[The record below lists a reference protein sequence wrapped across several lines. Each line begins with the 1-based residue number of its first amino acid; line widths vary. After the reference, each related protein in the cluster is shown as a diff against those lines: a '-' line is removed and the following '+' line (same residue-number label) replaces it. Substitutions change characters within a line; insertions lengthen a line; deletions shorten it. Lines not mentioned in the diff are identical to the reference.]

1 MKEKLF
7 NAGIV
12 MCISA
17 MLLSCTSDDGI
28 ECAEDFTGDLSANEQ
43 TLVGEWVLSGIVA
56 AKELDLTD
64 DNTDNPSTDLFA
76 QYAECKKDASYTFK
90 EDRSYAYE
98 LGKYVEDCEYAVA
111 STGTWELASQ
121 NLSLVSSCNLQTTTL
136 EFNEDSS
143 QFTFSEI
150 YSVTEVTGTVV
161 QTRIDFTYSLIP

>member
-7 NAGIV
+7 NAGIL
-12 MCISA
+12 MCIGA
-17 MLLSCTSDDGI
+17 MLLSCTSDDGV

-43 TLVGEWVLSGIVA
+43 KLVGEWVLSGIVA

-76 QYAECKKDASYTFK
+76 QYAECKKDASYTFG

-98 LGKYVEDCEYAVA
+98 LGKYEEDCEYIAA

-121 NLSLVSSCNLQTTTL
+121 NLSLVSSCSLQTTVL

-161 QTRIDFTYSLIP
+161 QTRIDFTYSLMP